1 MGTTFGLLIIG
12 ISVRIQLY
20 SHVVFVWKNLM
31 TSLRPKK
38 STSAVQVGTSEVGAA
53 TVVEK
58 ISVNAL
64 DDDTKVKDGH
74 GAEEMN
80 PAALEMV

>member
-1 MGTTFGLLIIG
+1 MCTTFGLLTIG

-20 SHVVFVWKNLM
+20 SHLVRIWKNVM
-31 TSLRPKK
+31 PSLRPRKV
-38 STSAVQVGTSEVGAA
+38 SSIVEGGPSEVSV
-53 TVVEK
+53 TIVVEK
-58 ISVNAL
+58 ISCPAQ
-64 DDDTKVKDGH
+64 DDQSEVKVEH

>member
-1 MGTTFGLLIIG
+1 
-12 ISVRIQLY
+12 
-20 SHVVFVWKNLM
+20 M
-31 TSLRPKK
+31 TSLRPKE
-38 STSAVQVGTSEVGAA
+38 TTSEVGAA

-58 ISVNAL
+58 TSVNAL
-64 DDDTKVKDGH
+64 DDDTKVKAGH

>member
-20 SHVVFVWKNLM
+20 SHVVFIWKNLM
-31 TSLRPKK
+31 TSLRAKK
-38 STSAVQVGTSEVGAA
+38 STSAAQAGMSEVGAA

-58 ISVNAL
+58 TSVNAL
-64 DDDTKVKDGH
+64 DDDTKVKAGH
-74 GAEEMN
+74 DAEEMN

>member
-20 SHVVFVWKNLM
+20 SHVVFIWKNLM

-38 STSAVQVGTSEVGAA
+38 TTSEVGAA

-58 ISVNAL
+58 TSVNAL
-64 DDDTKVKDGH
+64 DGDTKVKAGH